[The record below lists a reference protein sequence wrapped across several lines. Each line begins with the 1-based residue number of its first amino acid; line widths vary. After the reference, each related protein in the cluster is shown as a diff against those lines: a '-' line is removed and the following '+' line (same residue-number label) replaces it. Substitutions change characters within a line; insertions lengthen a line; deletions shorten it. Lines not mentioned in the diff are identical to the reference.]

1 MTRIDPS
8 FALTVLGSGSGVP
21 LPERASAG
29 YWLQAPGFSAL
40 VDCGSGVLRR
50 LAEAGGDYR
59 TLDAVFITHVH
70 PDHIGELALLLHA
83 LKATPGFRREAP
95 LQLFGPPGFPTFFS
109 EQVATVAPPKR
120 LDLHVAEAAP
130 AFHVGG
136 LAVCTTPTVHSPRMA
151 SLAYRFERAGRAV
164 VVTGD
169 ADWDTALVG
178 LARGADLLVADCS
191 FPDALKVT
199 GHMAA
204 SECGRLAA
212 EAGVGRLVLSHLYPV
227 PEAQESRLAEARAAG
242 ASDVLLAHDGLRVD
256 LGVADPGQ

>member
-1 MTRIDPS
+1 VSGTG

-29 YWLQAPGFSAL
+29 YWLQAPGISAL

-59 TLDAVFITHVH
+59 ALDAVFVTHVH

-83 LKATPGFRREAP
+83 LKATPGFRREQP
-95 LQLFGPPGFPTFFS
+95 LWLFGPAGFAAF
-109 EQVATVAPPKR
+109 VADRVVPVAPPKY
-120 LDLHVAEAAP
+120 LDLRVAEVTAA
-130 AFHVGG
+130 FTCLG
-136 LAVCTTPTVHSPRMA
+136 LTVRTTPTVHSPRLA
-151 SLAYRFERAGRAV
+151 SVAYRFEHGGRAA

-169 ADWDTALVG
+169 ADWDPALVAF
-178 LARGADLLVADCS
+178 ARGAELLIADCS
-191 FPDALKVT
+191 FPDALKVA

-212 EAGVGRLVLSHLYPV
+212 AAAVGRLVLSHLYPV
-227 PEAQESRLAEARAAG
+227 TAAHETRLTEARAAG
-242 ASDVLLAHDGLRVD
+242 AGAVLLAHDGLR
-256 LGVADPGQ
+256 LELAPADTGQ